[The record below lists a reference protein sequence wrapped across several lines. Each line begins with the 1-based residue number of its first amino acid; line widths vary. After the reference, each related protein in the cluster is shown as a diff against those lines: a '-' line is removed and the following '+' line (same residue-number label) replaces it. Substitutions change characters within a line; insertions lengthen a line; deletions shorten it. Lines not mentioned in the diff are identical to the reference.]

1 MDVRFE
7 IDPNPAPK
15 SEAVLALL
23 EQAGISFSNWTVER
37 MDRALKSSSVI
48 ICAWYGNEL
57 IGFARAISDFAWC
70 AYLSQLCV
78 SPRFQHQG
86 IGKRLVAMVVE
97 QLGQE
102 VSLLVHSAESATG
115 FYQAAGFELYSNVY
129 RMKRKK

>member
-1 MDVRFE
+1 MDVRFK

-15 SEAVLALL
+15 SEAVLALF
-23 EQAGISFSNWTVER
+23 ERAGILFPNWTVER
-37 MDRALKSSSVI
+37 MDRALKSSSVVV
-48 ICAWYGNEL
+48 CAWSGNEL

-78 SPRFQHQG
+78 APQFQNRG
-86 IGKRLVAMVVE
+86 IGKRLVALVVQ

-115 FYQAAGFELYSNVY
+115 FYQAVGFELYSNVY
-129 RMKRKK
+129 RMNRKK